1 MDKNS
6 KAANLPR
13 PASTYMKRMYTDTV
27 SPHAMGMKFA
37 IEYYGIDHVMYGT
50 DYPCWDPATALALLE
65 QLDLS
70 PEDRQKLFYDN
81 ARRIL
86 NLRDPQ
92 QSTTAAPVREPA
104 LA

>member
-1 MDKNS
+1 
-6 KAANLPR
+6 
-13 PASTYMKRMYTDTV
+13 MKRMYTDTV

-92 QSTTAAPVREPA
+92 QGRTSVSAREPV